1 MVVTRGAVATAAD
14 EDVTDLTHAPL
25 WGLLRSAQTESPG
38 RIQLLDLDT
47 TDTPVL
53 TAAVAS
59 GEMQVAV
66 RSGELVVPRLRRAVP
81 GEGAVS
87 WGSGPVL
94 VTGGTGGL
102 GAVVAR
108 HLVRVH
114 GVRSLVLVSRRG
126 ESAAGAGELRTEL
139 EAAGASVIVAA
150 CDVSDRSAVAA
161 LLAGVGELS
170 GVVHTAGVLDDVTV
184 EGLTADRL
192 HSVLRPKVDA
202 AWHLHELTREMGLG
216 AFVLYSSIA
225 GLLGTAG
232 QANYAAGNAFLDALA
247 AHRRAAGL
255 AATSLAWGLWE
266 ETSSITGH
274 LAEADLRRLARSGL
288 LPLATD
294 DAMALFDAAPATG
307 DSVLGVTRLDT
318 RAIRALGDQ
327 VPPLLSGLVRVNRAQ
342 RPAATD
348 GAPVTRAEGQGL
360 AERLAVL
367 SSTDRE
373 RALVD
378 LVRGRVAAV
387 LGHTDHTA
395 IDADRPVQELG
406 FDSLTAVELRNQL
419 AGETGLRLPTTLVF
433 DQPTPRALAQYL
445 ADRLT
450 VEEVAPD
457 EPVLA
462 ELARLEAAIAT
473 AAVDT
478 SAHGRITARL
488 RELLD
493 AADSAARATGRGRE
507 DEADDLA
514 DDSDD
519 DLDSA
524 TDEELF
530 ALVDEL
536 N

>member
-1 MVVTRGAVATAAD
+1 
-14 EDVTDLTHAPL
+14 
-25 WGLLRSAQTESPG
+25 
-38 RIQLLDLDT
+38 
-47 TDTPVL
+47 
-53 TAAVAS
+53 
-59 GEMQVAV
+59 
-66 RSGELVVPRLRRAVP
+66 
-81 GEGAVS
+81 
-87 WGSGPVL
+87 
-94 VTGGTGGL
+94 
-102 GAVVAR
+102 
-108 HLVRVH
+108 
-114 GVRSLVLVSRRG
+114 
-126 ESAAGAGELRTEL
+126 
-139 EAAGASVIVAA
+139 
-150 CDVSDRSAVAA
+150 
-161 LLAGVGELS
+161 
-170 GVVHTAGVLDDVTV
+170 
-184 EGLTADRL
+184 
-192 HSVLRPKVDA
+192 
-202 AWHLHELTREMGLG
+202 WHLHELTRDMGVK
-216 AFVLYSSIA
+216 AFVLYSSVS

-266 ETSSITGH
+266 ETSTITGH

-307 DSVLGVTRLDT
+307 ESLLAVTRLDT

-327 VPPLLSGLVRVNRAQ
+327 VPPLLAGLVRGPGARRTATPRDTSPG
-342 RPAATD
+342 RP
-348 GAPVTRAEGQGL
+348 EGQGL
-360 AERLAVL
+360 AERLAAL
-367 SSTDRE
+367 SATDRE

-387 LGHTDHTA
+387 LGHADHTA

-419 AGETGLRLPTTLVF
+419 AAETALRLPTTLVF
-433 DQPTPRALAQYL
+433 DQPTPRALAGYL

-450 VEEVAPD
+450 VEETAPD

-462 ELARLEAAIAT
+462 ELARLEAAIEAAAT
-473 AAVDT
+473 DA

-493 AADSAARATGRGRE
+493 TADSAAGASAGTPTGAS
-507 DEADDLA
+507 DQDP
-514 DDSDD
+514 DD

-524 TDEELF
+524 TDDELF